1 MKREVLAW
9 FLSAAA
15 LFAAEGAAGFSRSL
29 STGDFQAAGLAK
41 LSAAERDRLDALVE
55 AFRHGGEAARP
66 ASDPKSGTA
75 VSAAPVREAK
85 VVVAPGT
92 KVEFAAVESRLA
104 GKFSGW
110 EPRGV
115 FEFENGQRWREANG
129 SGYATPPLDSPRVR
143 VAPGALG
150 SFWLEIEGVRTRVKV
165 VRVDTGR

>member
-1 MKREVLAW
+1 M
-9 FLSAAA
+9 
-15 LFAAEGAAGFSRSL
+15 
-29 STGDFQAAGLAK
+29 
-41 LSAAERDRLDALVE
+41 
-55 AFRHGGEAARP
+55 
-66 ASDPKSGTA
+66 
-75 VSAAPVREAK
+75 
-85 VVVAPGT
+85 
-92 KVEFAAVESRLA
+92 ESRLE

-115 FEFENGQRWREANG
+115 FVFVNGQRWREANG